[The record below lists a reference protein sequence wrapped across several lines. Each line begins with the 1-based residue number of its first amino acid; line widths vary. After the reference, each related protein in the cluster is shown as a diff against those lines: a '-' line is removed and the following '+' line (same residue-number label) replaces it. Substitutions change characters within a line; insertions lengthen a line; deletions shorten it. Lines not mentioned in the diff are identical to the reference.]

1 MKKLLSTTAMAVV
14 LATQSLGLAH
24 AQEEELRRVI
34 EQQQQELETLK
45 QRFERMENDSW
56 SVRQDIDAIHEAREE
71 TEAVL
76 GTAVT
81 RGDHPGSFKIPGT
94 NTSVKIGGYVK
105 ADFIYDVDADLGD
118 SFAASAIPAD
128 GSDADRKSGN
138 FRSHAKQTRLNF
150 STWTPTEVGEVKL
163 FIEGDFFGQ
172 GGNQTF
178 SNSTTFR
185 LRHAFGEIGLEQA
198 EQVAVERRDAA
209 QHILAKE
216 RVEGGPAQQAPQHRS
231 PCDSDRRH
239 GFARRLGQ
247 DQRAVPEPKGQRQ
260 AHHPGEVAQ
269 HVAGGGKRRLIGRW
283 GHESLRIEATTTG
296 FQRPMAASP
305 TATAGSRPVTYGPV
319 VAAETPLEQ
328 RCAIMPRSTTL
339 SGSPLLL

>member
-1 MKKLLSTTAMAVV
+1 MKKLLWTTAMAVV

-24 AQEEELRRVI
+24 AQEEELRRII
-34 EQQQQELETLK
+34 EQQQQEIELLK
-45 QRFERMENDSW
+45 ERFERMENDSW

-163 FIEGDFFGQ
+163 FIESDFFGQ

-185 LRHAFGEIGLEQA
+185 LRHAYGEIGP
-198 EQVAVERRDAA
+198 VPDVDAVHAAHELSRDGRLLRPGR
-209 QHILAKE
+209 HP
-216 RVEGGPAQQAPQHRS
+216 VHPPGPASLYPQARRRLDAGRIDRELGAECQDRG
-231 PCDSDRRH
+231 RRH
-239 GFARRLGQ
+239 GGHRWRR
-247 DQRAVPEPKGQRQ
+247 
-260 AHHPGEVAQ
+260 
-269 HVAGGGKRRLIGRW
+269 
-283 GHESLRIEATTTG
+283 
-296 FQRPMAASP
+296 
-305 TATAGSRPVTYGPV
+305 
-319 VAAETPLEQ
+319 
-328 RCAIMPRSTTL
+328 
-339 SGSPLLL
+339 SPLRGSTRCRTSSPR